1 MSSSIRGAVKKSA
14 LSQPEKEAAATV
26 EDIKTASL
34 EDIIAMRH
42 RGELYHNPDALE
54 GEPLGPEFWAN
65 AKVVYPPRSRSV
77 HLKLDPEVFEYFV
90 QITKGKGHLTR
101 MQAVLKA
108 YMTAH
113 KATQTPDGET
123 R

>member
-1 MSSSIRGAVKKSA
+1 
-14 LSQPEKEAAATV
+14 
-26 EDIKTASL
+26 
-34 EDIIAMRH
+34 MRE
-42 RGELYHNPDALE
+42 RGELYYDPDAPD
-54 GEPLGPEFWAN
+54 GEDLGPEFWAN
-65 AKVVYPPRSRSV
+65 AVIMPPLRAKSV

-101 MQAVLKA
+101 MQAVLRA

-113 KATQTPDGET
+113 KATQTPGGEK